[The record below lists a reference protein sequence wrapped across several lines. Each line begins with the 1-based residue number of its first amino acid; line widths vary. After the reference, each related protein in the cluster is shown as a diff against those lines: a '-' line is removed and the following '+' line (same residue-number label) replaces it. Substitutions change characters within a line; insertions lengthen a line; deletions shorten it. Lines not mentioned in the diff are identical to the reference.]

1 MEQKSFKEL
10 KDVGRK
16 GFVAE
21 LVNPFRII
29 SRTECVEE
37 EDLEMDLG
45 SSAKFESQP
54 LHSTPPNMFE
64 SSGKREKGDEQPGC
78 STWPTTAFEQ
88 QMIDP
93 KIMAR
98 ALAIA
103 MEQARQKGTE
113 EPKTVVSYQSSI
125 EYDTAK
131 ILKYHIDEL
140 KQYMKGAEM
149 PSKIKK
155 LICREHCL
163 FLHRENQQRC
173 RGEKHEFYPSS
184 VLKKQLACHLVSRFP
199 DMADSDGGCHSL
211 FHTKPRQGGSIVKCL
226 EHINNKLVIPKE
238 KRVKKK
244 SVGKR
249 KEGVRPEGQADVFA
263 ENVETLQHMTCGDPR
278 VQSFMEATFV
288 DRRAY
293 IETKDSKAPTIVD
306 ILNKFHV
313 LTKQAEIEMEFERMH
328 PGASDAE
335 FRKMFA
341 KIAEAA
347 NVQHDDDL
355 ASLSS
360 AILPK
365 RCKKQLVER
374 VESVQAMAEKNPAL
388 TIVKDIR
395 CCENG
400 KVPVEYK
407 CWYKLRDKSISS
419 AYKELDYL
427 YELVSQVS
435 FRGIMELEIISK
447 MKVDELKDFLRLRGL
462 KVSGRKEELIARVFV
477 AHENNVPLVKSAE
490 EVQQEVA
497 MEYANKLQVEDET
510 LPDPFQLQDGW
521 IKEEDGDQIESASST

>member
-29 SRTECVEE
+29 SRTECVED

-45 SSAKFESQP
+45 PSAKFESQP

-64 SSGKREKGDEQPGC
+64 
-78 STWPTTAFEQ
+78 Q

-98 ALAIA
+98 ALAIV
-103 MEQARQKGTE
+103 MEQAQQKKGME
-113 EPKTVVSYQSSI
+113 EPNEDYCVVPV

-131 ILKYHIDEL
+131 ILKYHIDEEEL
-140 KQYMKGAEM
+140 KQYMEGAEM

-163 FLHRENQQRC
+163 FLHRENQQRF
-173 RGEKHEFYPSS
+173 RGEKHEFYPST
-184 VLKKQLACHLVSRFP
+184 VLKKQLACHLVGKFP
-199 DMADSDGGCHSL
+199 DMADSDGGC
-211 FHTKPRQGGSIVKCL
+211 
-226 EHINNKLVIPKE
+226 
-238 KRVKKK
+238 
-244 SVGKR
+244 
-249 KEGVRPEGQADVFA
+249 
-263 ENVETLQHMTCGDPR
+263 
-278 VQSFMEATFV
+278 
-288 DRRAY
+288 
-293 IETKDSKAPTIVD
+293 
-306 ILNKFHV
+306 
-313 LTKQAEIEMEFERMH
+313 IEMEFERMH

-388 TIVKDIR
+388 TIVKDISPGNLKAILALM
-395 CCENG
+395 E
-400 KVPVEYK
+400 K
-407 CWYKLRDKSISS
+407 CGNNAEIDEHLRNPAKNATYRSKTTQNELIHICGNSIGETLTGQIKDVWFFS
-419 AYKELDYL
+419 ALADQAADISNIEQMAIVVRFVDTDSVIREQFLGFCA
-427 YELVSQVS
+427 SRQGS
-435 FRGIMELEIISK
+435 FRRSY
-447 MKVDELKDFLRLRGL
+447 F
-462 KVSGRKEELIARVFV
+462 
-477 AHENNVPLVKSAE
+477 
-490 EVQQEVA
+490 
-497 MEYANKLQVEDET
+497 
-510 LPDPFQLQDGW
+510 
-521 IKEEDGDQIESASST
+521 